1 MATGAA
7 VAVVAGAAIQM
18 YGQYK
23 SSRARERAARA
34 QADAKKQQAFE
45 ILDRFEVNAGLLR
58 RKGEQFK
65 SQQILATVASGVE
78 ISDTTT
84 LVALEDT
91 NSKITEQIAFERRE
105 AQFKAKQLFAGADID
120 TRLAGDI
127 RKALPL
133 QQTGTFLSAARSFA

>member
-7 VAVVAGAAIQM
+7 VAVVGGTALQA

-23 SSRARERAARA
+23 ASRARERAARA
-34 QADAKKQQAFE
+34 QAEAKKQQAFE

-58 RKGEQFK
+58 RRGEQVK
-65 SQQILATVASGVE
+65 ARQVLATVASGVE

-91 NSKITEQIAFERRE
+91 NRKISEQIAFERRE
-105 AQFKAKQLFAGADID
+105 AEFKAEQLFRGADID
-120 TRLAGDI
+120 TQLAGDI
-127 RKALPL
+127 RKARPFELA
-133 QQTGTFLSAARSFA
+133 GTFLQGARAFA